1 MKVALVHDWLTGMRG
16 GEKVL
21 EIFCQLF
28 PEATLFTLLHRP
40 GSVSSIIEKMPI
52 KTSFVQRFPF
62 SQKIYPKYLLFFPT
76 AIEQFDLNEF
86 DLVISSSHCVAK
98 GVVTPPE
105 TCHICYCLS
114 PMRYAWEMYHSYFFN
129 NHSGILNKTLIP
141 FFMNYLRS
149 WDERSSQRVDYFVAI
164 SNYIK
169 NRIEKHYRRSSDVIY
184 PPVNT
189 DFFQLSHKSEDY
201 FLVVSALVPYKRI
214 DLAISAFNV
223 LKFPLVIIGEG
234 PEENNLKKMAARNII
249 FLPWQSKEKLK
260 EYYSNCQALIFP
272 GEEDFGIVPVE
283 AQACGKPVIAYAK
296 GGAKETVEGILVSEE
311 TQKLPKSAGQ
321 KLSGLFFYPQ
331 TKEALLEAV
340 KSFQKMEFE
349 PTFIRKNSLKF
360 DQKLFKEKI
369 SKYISEKL
377 KEHQKNFSYR

>member
-1 MKVALVHDWLTGMRG
+1 
-16 GEKVL
+16 
-21 EIFCQLF
+21 
-28 PEATLFTLLHRP
+28 
-40 GSVSSIIEKMPI
+40 
-52 KTSFVQRFPF
+52 
-62 SQKIYPKYLLFFPT
+62 
-76 AIEQFDLNEF
+76 
-86 DLVISSSHCVAK
+86 
-98 GVVTPPE
+98 
-105 TCHICYCLS
+105 
-114 PMRYAWEMYHSYFFN
+114 
-129 NHSGILNKTLIP
+129 
-141 FFMNYLRS
+141 
-149 WDERSSQRVDYFVAI
+149 
-164 SNYIK
+164 
-169 NRIEKHYRRSSDVIY
+169 
-184 PPVNT
+184 
-189 DFFQLSHKSEDY
+189 
-201 FLVVSALVPYKRI
+201 
-214 DLAISAFNV
+214 
-223 LKFPLVIIGEG
+223 LVIIGEG
-234 PEENNLKKMAARNII
+234 PEEKNLKKMAAKNII

-260 EYYSNCQALIFP
+260 EYYSDCRALIFP